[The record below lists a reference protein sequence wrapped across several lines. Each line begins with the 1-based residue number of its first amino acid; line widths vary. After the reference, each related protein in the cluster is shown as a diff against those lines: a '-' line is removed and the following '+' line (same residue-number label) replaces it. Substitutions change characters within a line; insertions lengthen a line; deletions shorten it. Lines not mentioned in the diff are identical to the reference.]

1 MFVSFNDVFHPTE
14 EQRHEHVKMLNNL
27 ILESVRRNG
36 ECCCNCKYMCESHIG
51 LDVMLPRCLKKNKF
65 IDENER
71 CVYYEF
77 CGFIDSEEN

>member
-14 EQRHEHVKMLNNL
+14 ERRHENIKYLNNL

-65 IDENER
+65 IEEDER

-77 CGFIDSEEN
+77 CGFIDLEDI